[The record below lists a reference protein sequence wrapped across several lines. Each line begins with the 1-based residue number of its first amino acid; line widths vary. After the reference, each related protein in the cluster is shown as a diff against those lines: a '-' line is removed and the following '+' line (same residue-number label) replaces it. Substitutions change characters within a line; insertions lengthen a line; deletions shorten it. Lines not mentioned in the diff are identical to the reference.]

1 MRLSVIACAALALGL
16 GTAPGRAQAPVDAQS
31 SVGGGAV
38 APSAGGGDGAEQVV
52 GLFSATCL
60 NFAGDNAALRGF
72 LGEQHAPRMPAQAE
86 AAFLAGRHGQVYDV
100 SYQTTKLALV
110 SLDDG
115 ACEAVAEHADGARVL
130 AVLGQAAEENHVALT
145 PLGSGPDPKG
155 KPGVKQTAY
164 SLTLAG
170 RPMHILVSTEA
181 PAPEAVLTLVP
192 K

>member
-1 MRLSVIACAALALGL
+1 MRYPLFAPAALACALSA
-16 GTAPGRAQAPVDAQS
+16 TAPAFAQPQ
-31 SVGGGAV
+31 GG
-38 APSAGGGDGAEQVV
+38 SGDGAEQVV

-72 LGEQHAPRMPAQAE
+72 MEEQHAPRMPGQAE
-86 AAFLAGRHGQVYDV
+86 TAFLAGRAGQVFDV

-115 ACEAVAEHADGARVL
+115 ACEAVAEHADGARVVS
-130 AVLGQAAEENHVALT
+130 VLGQAAQENHVTLM
-145 PLGSGPDPKG
+145 PLGGQPDPKG
-155 KPGVKQTAY
+155 RPGVKQTAY
-164 SLTLAG
+164 GLTLAG
-170 RPMHILVSTEA
+170 RPMHILVSTEV